1 MPSDARS
8 SGLVIAVYD
17 DGAALWNDLRGAW
30 QADPSARLVVGSALR
45 RQRLLSDEVAAH
57 GTVLGGSIDSIER
70 LWHEVARRCDV
81 PEPVDDVELTACVKE
96 ILHEPLMPQ
105 PLQRV
110 ANRPADLG
118 RLVRHL
124 KQIDD
129 TVGDAYAPT
138 NDIERGIQSIRD
150 RLGELG
156 VVSRARFRA
165 LTAIAADG
173 LDIGRPL
180 VIAPPSAASP
190 VLGAFLIALGRAQ
203 PVRLFLATR
212 PADLAGALDDLGL
225 TAADV
230 TVDVHFSA
238 PPIAPRLRLVA
249 ADDEAEVAI
258 EEVGDLLDGGH
269 PPADIMVVTP
279 DRESGDAVVAAAG
292 ARGIPAVSGWGA
304 SVHDSLVGSLLE
316 RIARIARI
324 DSDDE
329 DDHEVIDEQQRALAE
344 HVDAAFAGMTLL
356 DIRESQAVLVG
367 TRSSVEQAR
376 YLHSLGLRLTNGLVD
391 RLGAQPTDIGPQMQ
405 QAYLWLDAL
414 QTQID
419 TLERLEARGLPAPD
433 AATILTDAVAM
444 PRPRGDAAGIAVAT
458 PRMAASLGAACVVMT
473 GLAAGTLPRPPAT
486 TPFSSAALLDSQ
498 PRLGQ
503 RDEHPDLSAIVA
515 TASSALVMVR
525 SAQSPEGIDLDA
537 SAWLNEIAA
546 EAAEEAGDTEVET
559 KRSIR
564 ESAAPRRRM
573 QSAARRRRPDGGPVS
588 AAIEQLARHRDA
600 GTLPPDLI
608 GNRQSVTT
616 LETYLRCPLGWLVGR
631 YLNPWEPGG
640 AARHMGTVA
649 DEAMSAALHLGR
661 KSVAVKADIEQRVN
675 AAVADIRGNVGYA
688 QIPRTERADLE
699 EWTVRAV
706 RKYFDPEYMNSIYPG
721 WRPVTDQ
728 AHLNMKIDGITVSGQ
743 VDRMDVTD
751 AGVLVIDWKLQR
763 SLALPGRDE
772 RGRELQRGL
781 YPLMA
786 RGYDAD
792 GFTVPTEILGFMYV
806 SLAHGDHNGS
816 FTTPVGGG
824 GAVDAGWPDDCRQ
837 AQDNAA
843 RAIAGIRAGE
853 VWEIGESCRASYCGH
868 HYLSDTAVVRG

>member
-1 MPSDARS
+1 MTAILNTP
-8 SGLVIAVYD
+8 GLCIAAYD
-17 DGAALWNDLRGAW
+17 DGTALWTDLRGVW
-30 QADPSARLVVGSALR
+30 QSTRSARLVVGSALR
-45 RQRLLSDEVAAH
+45 RQRLLAEEVAAH

-96 ILHEPLMPQ
+96 ILLEPALPE

-129 TVGDAYAPT
+129 TVGDDYAPT
-138 NDIERGIQSIRD
+138 NDIERGIEHIRT
-150 RLGELG
+150 RLVDLG
-156 VVSRARFRA
+156 VVSRARFRT
-165 LTAIAADG
+165 LTAAAAGSVDF
-173 LDIGRPL
+173 GRPL

-190 VLGAFLIALGRAQ
+190 VLGAFLTALACAQ
-203 PVRLFLATR
+203 PVRLYLATR

-225 TAADV
+225 TAGDV
-230 TVDVHFSA
+230 TVEQHFSS

-249 ADDEAEVAI
+249 ADDEAELAI
-258 EEVGDLLDGGH
+258 EEVADLLASGH
-269 PPADIMVVTP
+269 SAEAIMVATP
-279 DRESGDAVVAAAG
+279 DRESGDAVVAAAR

-304 SVHDSLVGSLLE
+304 SVHDSLIGSLLE
-316 RIARIARI
+316 RIANI
-324 DSDDE
+324 DTQGHDYE
-329 DDHEVIDEQQRALAE
+329 LVEEQQRALAE
-344 HVDAAFAGMTLL
+344 HVDAAFAGLTLL
-356 DIRESQAVLVG
+356 DIQESEEVLRK
-367 TRSSVEQAR
+367 TESPLEQVR
-376 YLHSLGLRLTNGLVD
+376 YLHSLGVRLTNGLID
-391 RLGAQPTDIGPQMQ
+391 RLGVEPTDIGPQLQ
-405 QAYLWLDAL
+405 QAYLWLDSL

-419 TLERLEARGLPAPD
+419 TLERLEQRGLPVPD
-433 AATILTDAVAM
+433 AATILRDAVAM
-444 PRPRGDAAGIAVAT
+444 PRPRGDAAGIAVVT
-458 PRMAASLGAACVVMT
+458 PRMAPALGAPCVVMT

-486 TPFSSAALLDSQ
+486 TPFSSAGLLARQ

-537 SAWLNEIAA
+537 SAWLNELAA
-546 EAAEEAGDTEVET
+546 EAAAESGEAVAKTE
-559 KRSIR
+559 RSIR
-564 ESAAPRRRM
+564 DSSAPRRRL
-573 QSAARRRRPDGGPVS
+573 QSTARSRRLDGGAVS

-608 GNRQSVTT
+608 GKQQSVTT

-631 YLNPWEPGG
+631 YLNPWEPGSP
-640 AARHMGTVA
+640 ARHMGTVA
-649 DEAMSAALHLGR
+649 DDAMGAALRLGEGP
-661 KSVAVKADIEQRVN
+661 VVVKAGIEDRVN
-675 AAVADIRGNVGYA
+675 AAVASMRSNVWYP
-688 QIPRTERADLE
+688 QIPRNERADLE

-706 RKYFDPEYMNSIYPG
+706 RKYFDADYMNSIAPG
-721 WRPVTDQ
+721 WRPVSDQ
-728 AHLNMKIDGITVSGQ
+728 ERLAMEIDGVRVSGML
-743 VDRMDVTD
+743 DRLDVTD
-751 AGVLVIDWKLQR
+751 HGVLVIDWKLQR
-763 SLALPGRDE
+763 SLALPGRE
-772 RGRELQRGL
+772 ARGHELQRGL

-786 RGYDAD
+786 RGL
-792 GFTVPTEILGFMYV
+792 TVNGSTITSDILGFMYV

-816 FTTPVGGG
+816 FTTAVGGG
-824 GAVDAGWPDDCRQ
+824 GAVDNGWPNDCRQ

-843 RAIAGIRAGE
+843 LAIAGIRAGE